1 MTLFWIVAGLLT
13 AGVVLM
19 LVRPLMR
26 QVETPED
33 GGGDLAVYRDQLAE
47 LERERA
53 RGLVEPGEAASLEA
67 EIGRRMLGA
76 ARSVAS
82 PVAVSQPARRLT
94 LALTVLLPLG
104 GLLLYLA
111 VGHPELP
118 AQPLAS
124 RQIGPNSDPAKV
136 LAQVESVRAKLKPT
150 RDDLDQWIMIA
161 EAYTKLGRPR
171 DAAEAF
177 RAASAIAPEDP
188 NLGAAL
194 AEALI
199 AADGGAVG
207 EEAKTILRAVPND
220 SQARPEARYYLALAD
235 FQAGDFKSALA
246 GWQGLLAESH
256 ADDPWVDSTRARIAA
271 AAQAL
276 GLDPAKETP
285 TPLPPA
291 PSPPDD
297 IARMTPEQQQAMIQ
311 GMVSNLA
318 AKLEANPD
326 NPTGWRQLARAYTV
340 LGQEDKAKQAMDRA
354 AQAEAKAGGEAMKPV
369 PPY

>member
-1 MTLFWIVAGLLT
+1 MTLFWIVSGLLT
-13 AGVVLM
+13 AGVVLL
-19 LVRPLMR
+19 LVRPLIR
-26 QVETPED
+26 KAGPQDE

-76 ARSVAS
+76 ARSVAK
-82 PVAVSQPARRLT
+82 PAPQSQPARRLT
-94 LALTVLLPLG
+94 LVLTILMPLAGLAL
-104 GLLLYLA
+104 YIA

-124 RQIGPNSDPAKV
+124 RTISPNSDPAKI
-136 LAQVESVRAKLKPT
+136 LAQVESVKAKLKPT
-150 RDDLDQWIMIA
+150 RDDLDQWVMIA

-171 DAAEAF
+171 DAVEAF
-177 RAASAIAPEDP
+177 RTASTIAPEDSA
-188 NLGAAL
+188 LSAAL

-199 AADGGAVG
+199 GADGGAVG
-207 EEAKTILRAVPND
+207 EEAKTILRGVPDD
-220 SQARPEARYYLALAD
+220 SPAKPEARYYLALAD
-235 FQAGDFKSALA
+235 YQAGDYKAALA
-246 GWQGLLAESH
+246 GWQGLLAASH
-256 ADDPWVDSTRARIAA
+256 ADDAWIDSTRSRIAA
-271 AAQAL
+271 AATAL

-291 PSPPDD
+291 PKPADD

-311 GMVSNLA
+311 GMVTNLA

-340 LGQEDKAKQAMDRA
+340 LGQEDKAKQAMERA
-354 AQAEAKAGGEAMKPV
+354 AQAEAKAKP
-369 PPY
+369 